1 MEEQDFKTVSKQEFQ
16 NLLNE
21 PETTL
26 IDLRTPEE
34 TKEGKITSNARE
46 INFYDQ
52 NFKKILNVLDKSK
65 TYLVYCQHGV
75 RSKKTLA
82 LMKTLGFKKAFD
94 LENGFSC
101 W

>member
-1 MEEQDFKTVSKQEFQ
+1 MGEQTFKTVSRQEFQ
-16 NLLNE
+16 NFLGN
-21 PETTL
+21 PETIL

-34 TKEGKITSNARE
+34 TKEGKITPNARE
-46 INFYDQ
+46 IDFYDQ
-52 NFKKILNVLDKSK
+52 NFKKILNILDKSK
-65 TYLVYCQHGV
+65 TYLVYCQHGL

-94 LENGFSC
+94 LKNGFSC